1 MQHIVLGH
9 LSAMADVVVAKS
21 QSSSSSSSSSDKWW
35 PLMFL
40 LSGPAFYMYMYI
52 RYRNTDKRHHHETE
66 TASEVANL
74 HSVDNHVDHVNG
86 ATHSQMSGRNE
97 HEVRG

>member
-1 MQHIVLGH
+1 MSLPVLLLSGALPTMIVH
-9 LSAMADVVVAKS
+9 A
-21 QSSSSSSSSSDKWW
+21 SSSSSSDGGWV
-35 PLMFL
+35 PLLFL
-40 LSGPAFYMYMYI
+40 LTGPAFFLFQYQ

-74 HSVDNHVDHVNG
+74 QGYDQPVRSVKGSSQSRMTG
-86 ATHSQMSGRNE
+86 ANE